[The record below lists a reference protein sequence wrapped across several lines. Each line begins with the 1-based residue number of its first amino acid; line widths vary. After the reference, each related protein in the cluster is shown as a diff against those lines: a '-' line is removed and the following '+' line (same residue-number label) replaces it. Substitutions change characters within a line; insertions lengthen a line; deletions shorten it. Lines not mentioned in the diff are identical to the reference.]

1 MKMKQTKHQKLQVQV
16 NKFKVLYA
24 TLYMK
29 MRGQE
34 LRDHI
39 TDFEAGYVYTL
50 LNDDDDASEDVEKKC
65 GDNTDDTNDVWIDEV
80 VKEPLQRQN
89 AWKEEDIT
97 KLLD

>member
-1 MKMKQTKHQKLQVQV
+1 MNKSLSALTKDQQLHVQV
-16 NKFKVLYA
+16 TNFRVRYASLY
-24 TLYMK
+24 TK
-29 MRGQE
+29 IRGQE

-50 LNDDDDASEDVEKKC
+50 LNDDDASEDVEKKC
-65 GDNTDDTNDVWIDEV
+65 GDEGDDGWIDEV

>member
-1 MKMKQTKHQKLQVQV
+1 MEQTKQQKLQVQT
-16 NKFKVLYA
+16 NRFKVLYA
-24 TLYMK
+24 SLSTML
-29 MRGQE
+29 RGQE

-50 LNDDDDASEDVEKKC
+50 LNDDDASEDVEKKC
-65 GDNTDDTNDVWIDEV
+65 GDEGDDVWIDEV